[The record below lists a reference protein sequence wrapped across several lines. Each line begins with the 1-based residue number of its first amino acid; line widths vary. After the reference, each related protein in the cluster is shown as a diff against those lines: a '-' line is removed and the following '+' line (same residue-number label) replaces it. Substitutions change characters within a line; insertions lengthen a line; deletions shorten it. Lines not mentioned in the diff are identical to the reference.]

1 MDGIHFFQSKIE
13 ATANMALSTRK
24 YKKKECITFKSTKGH
39 HGSLSNMAPNF
50 PITING
56 TRLRT
61 TEALYQALRFPNNPD
76 VQKEIIQ
83 YASPISAKK
92 YGRTHIHKTRPDWNK
107 IRFSVMKFCIEIK
120 LHQNYDKFSQMLLA
134 TKDLPIVEFTDKDKV
149 WGAYLEGD
157 YYVGTNALG
166 RLLMELR
173 EKVKSETFKFTI
185 PEIENF
191 RFLNQIIDKN
201 SVPNKE
207 LR

>member
-1 MDGIHFFQSKIE
+1 
-13 ATANMALSTRK
+13 MALSIRK
-24 YKKKECITFKSTKGH
+24 YEKGKCVTFKSTKGH
-39 HGSLSNMAPNF
+39 HGSLSNMAPHF

-61 TEALYQALRFPNNPD
+61 TEALYQALRFPNHPD

-92 YGRTHIHKTRPDWNK
+92 YGRTHIYKTRPDWNK
-107 IRFSVMKFCIEIK
+107 IRFRVMKFCIEIK

-134 TKDLPIVEFTDKDKV
+134 TKDLPIVEYTDKDKV
-149 WGAYLEGD
+149 WGASLEGN

-173 EKVKSETFKFTI
+173 EKVKSDTFEFSI

-191 RFLNQIIDKN
+191 RFLDKTIDKN
-201 SVPNKE
+201 SVPNIV
-207 LR
+207 